1 LTKKGR
7 GSPWILGVLVLL
19 LFINAAYALFEL
31 VANGVLTEINLLS
44 IVGGTLLIPLAV
56 YFVISALIASLA
68 FGFFTSRVVQASRQ
82 IGILE
87 AFEDLKATIH
97 SSTKQLEQVVTEDL
111 AKFSLDQFAIDSD
124 MKSIKALLK
133 KSQEKTELANETFER
148 FSAISKNQFAIDS
161 DMKSIKA
168 LLKKSQEKTELA
180 NETFE
185 RFSAISKNQIV
196 LLNGLRNR
204 IAKIESHLKP
214 RTGLT
219 ASSSVKKVVGV
230 GQKKAKDLESIGIAK
245 VGDLVFGNVVMI
257 AKRTGIPEGNVAKI
271 QAAAQLLMIPGM
283 SPKTVRLL
291 QKAEVKTMEE
301 LACQNPL
308 ELFMKTVACSKA
320 RRGRPSLR
328 DMASYVAFA
337 QYYTGHIRYNDT
349 ISAITFPEEVLIR

>member
-1 LTKKGR
+1 
-7 GSPWILGVLVLL
+7 VLVLL

-31 VANGVLTEINLLS
+31 VANGVLTEINFLS

-111 AKFSLDQFAIDSD
+111 AKFSLD
-124 MKSIKALLK
+124 
-133 KSQEKTELANETFER
+133 
-148 FSAISKNQFAIDS
+148 QFAIDS

-283 SPKTVRLL
+283 RPKTVRLL
-291 QKAEVKTMEE
+291 QKAEVTTMEE

-328 DMASYVAFA
+328 DIASYVAFA

-349 ISAITFPEEVLIR
+349 ISAITFRKRF